1 MQMNINDDNY
11 GRLIV
16 KRMILEGYGDDQ
28 ILDWL
33 REKGY
38 RGVAGFIGKMR
49 RQVQDGNTRA

>member
-1 MQMNINDDNY
+1 MNIKDDNY

-16 KRMILEGYGDDQ
+16 KRMILEGCGDNQ

-38 RGVAGFIGKMR
+38 KGAAGFIGEMR

>member
-1 MQMNINDDNY
+1 MQMNIKDDNY

-38 RGVAGFIGKMR
+38 RGVSGFIGEMR
-49 RQVQDGNTRA
+49 HQVRDGNTRA